1 MEYSFL
7 KCKRIVGKKQRGEH
21 NSLGVRAVQLRQFF
35 SKFITE
41 LIGIGFFIIET
52 NAHRLRSVFRPIVVW
67 FFVIGLIG
75 LKKKNYFFIYFNLK
89 IGLSSPMYTTFQD
102 MSTLKHVHL

>member
-1 MEYSFL
+1 MCAEDGFHRQPQEEKGKIPIHEWNIPFWNAREL
-7 KCKRIVGKKQRGEH
+7 LEKKQRGEH

-41 LIGIGFFIIET
+41 LIEISFFIIET
-52 NAHRLRSVFRPIVVW
+52 DAHRLKSVFRPIMMR

-75 LKKKNYFFIYFNLK
+75 LKKKKLFFLFIL
-89 IGLSSPMYTTFQD
+89 I
-102 MSTLKHVHL
+102 